1 MQRESDIATIDVRT
15 IVDVQDLLHIGQE
28 RGYVTSDEI
37 MALVEEHDMAME
49 EIEDFYSE
57 LQSKAGEA
65 MSKMA
70 GPLEKAGVS
79 VREVV
84 IYGPRAER
92 VVEFAEQESVDL
104 IILNSH
110 RVDPE
115 NPGLGWATLSYKV
128 AILSQ
133 CPVLLV
139 K

>member
-1 MQRESDIATIDVRT
+1 MFKKLLVP
-15 IVDVQDLLHIGQE
+15 VDLTEKNRRSLEVA
-28 RGYVTSDEI
+28 RK
-37 MALVEEHDMAME
+37 MAME
-49 EIEDFYSE
+49 DEAEIVLLHVIEELLLPLEEVEDFYDE
-57 LQSKAGEA
+57 LQDKAVEA

-70 GPLEKAGVS
+70 APLEKKGIG

-84 IYGPRAER
+84 TYGPRAER
-92 VVEFAEQESVDL
+92 VVEFAAEDGVDL

-115 NPGLGWATLSYKV
+115 SPGLGWATLSYKV

>member
-1 MQRESDIATIDVRT
+1 MFQKLLVP
-15 IVDVQDLLHIGQE
+15 VDLTEKNRNSIEVAQALAVEDGAEVVLLHVI
-28 RGYVTSDEI
+28 
-37 MALVEEHDMAME
+37 EELLLPLE
-49 EIEDFYSE
+49 EIEDFYDE
-57 LQSKAGEA
+57 LQQKAVKA

-70 GPLEKAGVS
+70 APIEKAGAS

-92 VVEFAEQESVDL
+92 VVEFAEAEGSDL

>member
-1 MQRESDIATIDVRT
+1 MFRKLLVP
-15 IVDVQDLLHIGQE
+15 VDLTEKNRRSIEVAQELAIEDDAEVVLLHVI
-28 RGYVTSDEI
+28 
-37 MALVEEHDMAME
+37 EELLLPLE
-49 EIEDFYSE
+49 EIEDFYAE
-57 LQSKAGEA
+57 LQTKAADA
-65 MSKMA
+65 MGKMSA
-70 GPLEKAGVS
+70 PLGKAGVN

-92 VVEFAEQESVDL
+92 VVEFAEQDGADL

>member
-1 MQRESDIATIDVRT
+1 MFKNVLVPVDLTEKNQRSIDLAQRLALEDGAEV
-15 IVDVQDLLHIGQE
+15 VLLHVI
-28 RGYVTSDEI
+28 
-37 MALVEEHDMAME
+37 EELLLPLE
-49 EIEDFYSE
+49 EIEDFYEE
-57 LQSKAGEA
+57 LQTKAAQA
-65 MSKMA
+65 MEKMA
-70 GPLEKAGVS
+70 APLHDAGVP

-92 VVEFAEQESVDL
+92 VVEFAVEDGTDL
-104 IILNSH
+104 IVLNSH

>member
-1 MQRESDIATIDVRT
+1 MFKKILVPVDLTEKNRRSIDVARKLA
-15 IVDVQDLLHIGQE
+15 VEDGAEVVLLHVI
-28 RGYVTSDEI
+28 
-37 MALVEEHDMAME
+37 EELLLPLE
-49 EIEDFYSE
+49 EIEDFYDE
-57 LQSKAGEA
+57 LQAKAATAMEA
-65 MSKMA
+65 MAESIHD
-70 GPLEKAGVS
+70 AGVP

-92 VVEFAEQESVDL
+92 VVEFATEDDTDL
-104 IILNSH
+104 IVLNSH

-115 NPGLGWATLSYKV
+115 SPGLGWATLSYKV